1 MATVPWLDPSAAAN
15 HVRAALSIQRTVI
28 ARARSPVSFAPSSAR
43 RASLSPTFRETP
55 MQAHAIAAAGVT
67 AASAR
72 FEASARRT
80 AADPLA
86 DLAGETVE
94 RIGAE
99 IALKANA
106 SVLLT
111 ADAMTG
117 TLLDML
123 A

>member
-1 MATVPWLDPSAAAN
+1 
-15 HVRAALSIQRTVI
+15 
-28 ARARSPVSFAPSSAR
+28 
-43 RASLSPTFRETP
+43 
-55 MQAHAIAAAGVT
+55 MQAIAIAAAGIA

-99 IALKANA
+99 IALKANVA
-106 SVLLT
+106 VLRT
-111 ADAMTG
+111 ADDMAG
-117 TLLDML
+117 TLLDIL

>member
-1 MATVPWLDPSAAAN
+1 
-15 HVRAALSIQRTVI
+15 
-28 ARARSPVSFAPSSAR
+28 
-43 RASLSPTFRETP
+43 
-55 MQAHAIAAAGVT
+55 MQAHAIAAAGI
-67 AASAR
+67 ASASAR

-94 RIGAE
+94 RLGAE
-99 IALKANA
+99 LALEANA
-106 SVLLT
+106 AVLRS
-111 ADAMTG
+111 ADEMTG

>member
-1 MATVPWLDPSAAAN
+1 
-15 HVRAALSIQRTVI
+15 
-28 ARARSPVSFAPSSAR
+28 
-43 RASLSPTFRETP
+43 
-55 MQAHAIAAAGVT
+55 MQANAIAAAGI
-67 AASAR
+67 ASASAR

-94 RIGAE
+94 RLGAE
-99 IALKANA
+99 LALKANVA
-106 SVLLT
+106 VLKT
-111 ADAMTG
+111 ADEMTG

>member
-1 MATVPWLDPSAAAN
+1 
-15 HVRAALSIQRTVI
+15 
-28 ARARSPVSFAPSSAR
+28 
-43 RASLSPTFRETP
+43 
-55 MQAHAIAAAGVT
+55 MQAHAIAAAGI
-67 AASAR
+67 ASATAR

-94 RIGAE
+94 RMTAE
-99 IALKANA
+99 TALKANVA
-106 SVLLT
+106 VLRT

-117 TLLDML
+117 ALLDIL

>member
-1 MATVPWLDPSAAAN
+1 
-15 HVRAALSIQRTVI
+15 
-28 ARARSPVSFAPSSAR
+28 
-43 RASLSPTFRETP
+43 

>member
-1 MATVPWLDPSAAAN
+1 
-15 HVRAALSIQRTVI
+15 
-28 ARARSPVSFAPSSAR
+28 
-43 RASLSPTFRETP
+43 
-55 MQAHAIAAAGVT
+55 MQAHAIAAAGIA

-80 AADPLA
+80 AADPLV
-86 DLAGETVE
+86 DLAGEAVE

-99 IALKANA
+99 IAVKANI
-106 SVLLT
+106 SVLKT
-111 ADAMTG
+111 ADEMTG

>member
-1 MATVPWLDPSAAAN
+1 MK
-15 HVRAALSIQRTVI
+15 
-28 ARARSPVSFAPSSAR
+28 
-43 RASLSPTFRETP
+43 
-55 MQAHAIAAAGVT
+55 AHAIAAAGI
-67 AASAR
+67 ASATAR

-86 DLAGETVE
+86 NLPEETLE

-106 SVLLT
+106 SVLKT
-111 ADAMTG
+111 ADDMAG

>member
-1 MATVPWLDPSAAAN
+1 
-15 HVRAALSIQRTVI
+15 
-28 ARARSPVSFAPSSAR
+28 
-43 RASLSPTFRETP
+43 
-55 MQAHAIAAAGVT
+55 MQAHAIAAAGI
-67 AASAR
+67 ASATAR

-94 RIGAE
+94 RLGAE
-99 IALKANA
+99 LALEANA
-106 SVLLT
+106 AVLRS
-111 ADAMTG
+111 ADEMTG

>member
-1 MATVPWLDPSAAAN
+1 
-15 HVRAALSIQRTVI
+15 
-28 ARARSPVSFAPSSAR
+28 
-43 RASLSPTFRETP
+43 
-55 MQAHAIAAAGVT
+55 MQAHAIAAPGI
-67 AASAR
+67 ASATAR

-94 RIGAE
+94 RMTAE

-106 SVLLT
+106 SVLRT
-111 ADAMTG
+111 ADDMTA
-117 TLLDML
+117 TLLDIL

>member
-1 MATVPWLDPSAAAN
+1 
-15 HVRAALSIQRTVI
+15 
-28 ARARSPVSFAPSSAR
+28 
-43 RASLSPTFRETP
+43 
-55 MQAHAIAAAGVT
+55 MQAHAIAAAGV
-67 AASAR
+67 AA
-72 FEASARRT
+72 EASARRT

-94 RIGAE
+94 RLGAE
-99 IALKANA
+99 LALKANA
-106 SVLLT
+106 SVLRT

>member
-1 MATVPWLDPSAAAN
+1 
-15 HVRAALSIQRTVI
+15 
-28 ARARSPVSFAPSSAR
+28 
-43 RASLSPTFRETP
+43 
-55 MQAHAIAAAGVT
+55 MQAHAIAAAGI
-67 AASAR
+67 AAATTR

-94 RIGAE
+94 RMGARH
-99 IALKANA
+99 ALEANA
-106 SVLLT
+106 AVLKT
-111 ADAMTG
+111 ADDMTG